1 MMATETS
8 LSRIIATPNPQEMGV
23 VVSVPTSLIKATD
36 KIERNT
42 PYSQTPQ
49 WCNKSLISNG
59 YGPWIYT
66 WSESGGDDTINFF
79 FYKPKTLEESLIP
92 FLTTEE
98 TQSSTWFPVL
108 EWIDF
113 GTETG
118 MPVSQTGINSAGQQ
132 AVFQAPRW
140 VVRYGYRPGLQNEM
154 TQVVIKKFLSTERFP
169 EFATMSDEPKP
180 SDVSWDLIGSHG
192 NMGEVLHDDITV
204 PAPGAGG
211 GYRSVTSVGDVQS
224 SSSTIGTA
232 QFFPKTNHKTWRD
245 YYIRDVKYIKGQ
257 YLMTETLFKAP
268 LKRPITRLISQ

>member
-1 MMATETS
+1 MQAQS
-8 LSRIIATPNPQEMGV
+8 SSSRVVATPNPQEMGV
-23 VVSVPTSLIKATD
+23 VVSVPSGLIPAD
-36 KIERNT
+36 QKIEKNT
-42 PYSQTPQ
+42 PYSDTPQ
-49 WCNKSLISNG
+49 WCDKSLIASG

-79 FYKPKTLEESLIP
+79 FYKPKTLEQALVP
-92 FLTTEE
+92 FLTTNE
-98 TQSSTWFPVL
+98 TKEATWFPVL

-113 GTETG
+113 GQESG
-118 MPVSQTGINSAGQQ
+118 MPVSQTGINSSGQQ

-140 VVRYGYRPGLQNEM
+140 VVRYGYRPGLSREM
-154 TQVVIKKFLSTERFP
+154 TQVVIRRFLSTEPFP
-169 EFATMSDEPKP
+169 DFATQSDEPKP

-192 NMGEVLHDDITV
+192 NMGEVLHDDILV
-204 PAPGAGG
+204 PAPGSGG

-245 YYIRDVKYIKGQ
+245 YVIRDVQYIKGQ
-257 YLMTETLFKAP
+257 YLMTETLYKAP